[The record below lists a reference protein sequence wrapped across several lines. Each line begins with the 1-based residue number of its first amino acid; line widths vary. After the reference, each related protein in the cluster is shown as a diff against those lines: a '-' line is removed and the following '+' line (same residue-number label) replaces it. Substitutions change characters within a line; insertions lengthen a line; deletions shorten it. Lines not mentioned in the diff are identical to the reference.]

1 MKKKWI
7 ALLLTA
13 AMTFSMVA
21 CGNDSGSTG
30 SDAAAG
36 SSAGSGDVADSGAA
50 DDGGAEAA
58 TGFVPAENPDDW
70 PVVTVEAIN
79 GTVFPGEEDVETAL
93 NDYLVSINAGVKA
106 DIVQINM
113 GDLSTELTL
122 ALSDNTNP
130 LDIFCWRFYSTLDGC
145 VKNEQCISL
154 EPYLEEYADMW
165 ESFPEK
171 VLMTQ
176 QIDGVQY
183 AVPSVDSYGTYEVYM
198 LRKEIAE
205 ELGIADRDGEEI
217 TLEEMTQI
225 MKDAKAIHPEYAYM
239 INTNDD
245 PVQGLDSLGNGDWL
259 GVLMNRG
266 VGTTEIVNYY
276 ETEEF
281 RDFCNLMKEWNE
293 AGLLCDDPLNNSMTI
308 EQYNND
314 VAAGCYVGGY
324 SAEYIKTL
332 VSYTHESVQYKLTD
346 LVGTSASVLG
356 GWMVS
361 SVCKTPDAAMK
372 LLYLMTTDET
382 VARFFILGVEGK
394 HYTVDE
400 NGIARYPEGVDSS
413 NSEWNMNCPWFWP
426 NQCLSL
432 PLETDFTGYYTDM
445 LEAPKNAQFSNAMGF
460 IFDSTNVYDQ
470 LAACSTVVA
479 EYRPALLYG
488 LVDVDEY
495 LAKFNEELKAAGIDD
510 IIAEEQKQF
519 DAFLAANAE

>member
-1 MKKKWI
+1 MKRRWI
-7 ALLLTA
+7 ALFLTV
-13 AMTFSMVA
+13 AMTVSMVA
-21 CGNDSGSTG
+21 CGNDSSSGE
-30 SDAAAG
+30 G
-36 SSAGSGDVADSGAA
+36 SSESKKESSETGGEPSGEGESSG
-50 DDGGAEAA
+50 
-58 TGFVPAENPDDW
+58 GFVVGDNPDDW
-70 PVVTVEAIN
+70 PVISIMYPVPNELPAEDSVEN
-79 GTVFPGEEDVETAL
+79 AL
-93 NDYLVSINAGVKA
+93 NEYLVSINAGVQA
-106 DIVQINM
+106 DIVQMNF
-113 GDLSTELTL
+113 GDLSNQLTL

-130 LDIFCWRFYSTLDGC
+130 IDLFCWRFYSTVDSC
-145 VKNEQCISL
+145 VKNEQCISM

-165 ESFPEK
+165 ESYPER

-198 LRKEIAE
+198 LRKDIAE

-245 PVQGLDSLGNGDWL
+245 PVQGLDSLGNGNWL

-266 VGTTEIVNYY
+266 VGSNEIVNYY

-281 RDFCNLMKEWNE
+281 RDFCYLMKEWNE

-324 SAEYIKTL
+324 SADYIKAL
-332 VSYTHESVQYKLTD
+332 VSYSYESVQYKLTD

-356 GWMVS
+356 GWMIS
-361 SVCKTPDAAMK
+361 SVCKNPDAAMK
-372 LLYLMTTDET
+372 MLYLMTMDEK
-382 VARFFILGVEGK
+382 VARYIILGVEGET
-394 HYTVDE
+394 YTVDE
-400 NGIARYPEGVDSS
+400 NGIARYPEGVDSNTS
-413 NSEWNMNCPWFWP
+413 TWNLTFPWYWP

-432 PLETDFTGYYTDM
+432 PLETEFTGYYTDM
-445 LEAPKNAQFSNAMGF
+445 LDAPNHAQFSNAMGF
-460 IFDSTNVYDQ
+460 VFDSTNVYDQ
-470 LAACSTVVA
+470 MAACTTVV
-479 EYRPALLYG
+479 EQYRPALLYG

-495 LAKFNEELKAAGIDD
+495 LEKFNQELKDSGIDD
-510 IIAEEQKQF
+510 IIAEEQRQF
-519 DAFLAANAE
+519 DAFLATLEN